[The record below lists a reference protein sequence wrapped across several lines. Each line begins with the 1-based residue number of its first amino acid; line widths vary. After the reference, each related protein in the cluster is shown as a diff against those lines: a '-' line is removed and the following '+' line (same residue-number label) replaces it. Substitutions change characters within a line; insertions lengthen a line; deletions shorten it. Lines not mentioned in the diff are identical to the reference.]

1 MIIKLKYIVENTE
14 SIANLLKLEL
24 PVKTAYKLAKLSNAI
39 ESELREFEQLRNNLI
54 KKYGKQSG
62 DEIKIEPTDK
72 ETFEKFSSEIN
83 ELLETEVELNYTPI
97 DIDELG
103 SIKLSAFDM
112 GKLLP
117 FFKQRNENLE

>member
-1 MIIKLKYIVENTE
+1 MKIKLKYIVENTE

-24 PVKTAYKLAKLSNAI
+24 PIKTSYKLAKLSNAI
-39 ESELREFEQLRNNLI
+39 QSELREFEQLRNNLI

-62 DEIKIEPTDK
+62 DEIKIYPTDK
-72 ETFEKFSSEIN
+72 ESFEKFSSEIT
-83 ELLETEVELNYTPI
+83 ELLETETEVNYTPI

-117 FFKQRNENLE
+117 FFKQGNENLE